1 MSLQTKSDGPPT
13 QNFVE
18 ECKVCWRQMPQKGFF
33 FALFISWL
41 CLFHFLGNSTLGYV
55 ETRSLFGW
63 LKYAYSNSP
72 DDEHGFLIP
81 LVVLVLSWWKRK
93 ELLAVPKANW
103 WPALGLVMV
112 ALLLHIVGYVVQ
124 QTRISVVAFFVGL
137 YGLTGL
143 IWGRRWLLAS
153 FFPYLLFAFCF
164 PLATVSDKITF
175 PLRLLA
181 THITAG
187 ISATVLGIDVIQNG
201 TQIFDSQRTFQY
213 EIAAACSG
221 LRSLTATLAIAIIYG
236 FMTFRGSLRRL
247 VIIASAVPLAV
258 AGNVFRL
265 MIIIVVAEAFG
276 QEAGNFVHNNFWLS
290 LLPYVPAL
298 GGIALIG
305 YLLREGKEGPKPGQQ
320 LVHQL
325 T

>member
-1 MSLQTKSDGPPT
+1 MSVQTRSDRRPA
-13 QNFVE
+13 QDFVE
-18 ECKVCWRQMPQKGFF
+18 EFKVCWGRMPQKGLF
-33 FALFISWL
+33 FAFFISWL

-63 LKYAYSNSP
+63 LKYAYGNSP

-81 LVVLVLSWWKRK
+81 LVVLVLFWWKRK
-93 ELLAVPKANW
+93 QLLTVPKANW
-103 WPALGLVMV
+103 WPALGLVIV
-112 ALLLHIVGYVVQ
+112 ALLLHLVGYVVQ

-143 IWGRRWLLAS
+143 IWGSAWLRAS
-153 FFPYLLFAFCF
+153 FFPYMLFVFCL
-164 PLATVSDKITF
+164 PLATVSERITF

-181 THITAG
+181 TKITAG
-187 ISATVLGIDVIQNG
+187 ISGTVLGIDVIQNG
-201 TQIFDSQRTFQY
+201 TQIFDAQRTFEY

-221 LRSLTATLAIAIIYG
+221 LRSLTATVAIAIIYG
-236 FMTFRGSLRRL
+236 FMTFRANLKRL
-247 VIIASAVPLAV
+247 VIIGSAIPLAV

-290 LLPYVPAL
+290 LLPYLPAL

-320 LVHQL
+320 LVHQV

>member
-1 MSLQTKSDGPPT
+1 MSVQARLERRPEPE
-13 QNFVE
+13 FVDE
-18 ECKVCWRQMPQKGFF
+18 FKVCWRHIPQKGLFL
-33 FALFISWL
+33 ALFISWL

-63 LKYAYSNSP
+63 LKYAYANSP

-81 LVVLVLSWWKRK
+81 LVVLVLYWWKRK

-103 WPALGLVMV
+103 WPALGLVSV
-112 ALLLHIVGYVVQ
+112 ALLLHLVGYVVQ

-143 IWGRRWLLAS
+143 IWGGAWLRAS
-153 FFPYLLFAFCF
+153 FFPYLLFVFCL
-164 PLATVSDKITF
+164 PLATVSERITF

-181 THITAG
+181 TKITAG
-187 ISATVLGIDVIQNG
+187 ISGTVLGIDVIQNG
-201 TQIFDSQRTFQY
+201 TQIFDAQRTFQY

-236 FMTFRGSLRRL
+236 FMTFRGNLRRL
-247 VIIASAVPLAV
+247 IIIGAAIPLAV

-265 MIIIVVAEAFG
+265 MIIIVAAEAFG
-276 QEAGNFVHNNFWLS
+276 QEAGDFVHNNFWLS
-290 LLPYVPAL
+290 LLPYLPAL

-305 YLLREGKEGPKPGQQ
+305 FLLREDKEGLKPGQQ
-320 LVHQL
+320 LAHQL